1 MQQALRWLA
10 FTPEEQAVLRH
21 PGFWVSQCW
30 AICLASVRGALLVM
44 AGVPLMYFWILATA
58 TMADADSAT
67 IVLSDLTLGDLF
79 AGPLSLPGL
88 YRCRASIFAGPLME
102 VSVILTLTAI
112 CMGLVLFGPRF
123 LGLRNVLAEE
133 VEQRR
138 QAQGHGTL

>member
-1 MQQALRWLA
+1 
-10 FTPEEQAVLRH
+10 
-21 PGFWVSQCW
+21 VSQCW

-79 AGPLSLPGL
+79 AGPL
-88 YRCRASIFAGPLME
+88 FAGPLME